1 MSTEPAIDWLM
12 EHDHFQAARAPR
24 DERLAGA
31 IDLVRARRRPDR
43 RWLLQNRHPN
53 RLWFE
58 MEQVGEPS
66 RWNTLR
72 ALRVLRWFERA

>member
-12 EHDHFQAARAPR
+12 EGDHFQAARAPR

-31 IDLVRARRRPDR
+31 IHLVRGRRTADG
-43 RWLLQNRHPN
+43 RWWLQNRHPN

-58 MEQVGEPS
+58 MEDAGEPS
-66 RWNTLR
+66 RWNTMR
-72 ALRVLRWFERA
+72 ALRVLRWFEQA

>member
-1 MSTEPAIDWLM
+1 
-12 EHDHFQAARAPR
+12 
-24 DERLAGA
+24 
-31 IDLVRARRRPDR
+31 VRRRRTPDG

-58 MEQVGEPS
+58 MEGVGEPS

-72 ALRVLRWFERA
+72 AVRVLRWFEQPEAGSSSALNQGFP